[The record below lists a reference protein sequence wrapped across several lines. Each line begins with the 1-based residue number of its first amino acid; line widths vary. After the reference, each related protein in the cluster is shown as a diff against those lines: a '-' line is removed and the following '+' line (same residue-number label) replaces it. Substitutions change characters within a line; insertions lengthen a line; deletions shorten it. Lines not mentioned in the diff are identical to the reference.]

1 MRIRIVCNFKKTLK
15 IFIQLQIIDLKILF
29 VNQLGKE
36 SKSLEIGSQGGRVS
50 THYAMDKETLSKIPK
65 EN

>member
-1 MRIRIVCNFKKTLK
+1 MRVMNGLSI
-15 IFIQLQIIDLKILF
+15 
-29 VNQLGKE
+29 NQPGKE

-65 EN
+65 ENWNDKNTFSFLIKSFY